1 MQIGWQAVC
10 DGIGPDHTAQVDV
23 VQLDDAADNF
33 QRNVVQA
40 NVGLYGIL
48 ILFRRRNPDVGRA
61 VSKGHILVPEVVQ
74 RQLSRSA
81 ERPSNALQIHFKRS
95 IGP

>member
-1 MQIGWQAVC
+1 MQIGWQAICSGV
-10 DGIGPDHTAQVDV
+10 GPDHTAQVDV
-23 VQLDDAADNF
+23 VQLDDAAHDL

-40 NVGLYGIL
+40 HVGLDGIL
-48 ILFRRRNPDVGRA
+48 ILFRRRNPYIGRA